1 MKTVGE
7 TIREIRMNKNIAQSK
22 MKSVSQSSLSAI
34 EKGRLPSIEMFLD
47 ILKELDIEMLEFF
60 YVQNG
65 FQLPERDRLFKQFR
79 DQKQSLNENYLFE
92 LIDIY
97 DSYLAKNT
105 DPFIEALRH
114 ILGISVEVNQKQSF
128 DVESPES
135 KEIWERISLQDVWYH
150 NDIYLMTKIFYTF
163 PVEQAENVLNK
174 AIEQLEKYDN
184 YPQIHFFKIAFLI
197 NCSRHYILAGAYQE
211 SKKHLVEAEK
221 LARLHQVELF
231 RITTHYLLA
240 YAEYDSGFK
249 DDAIARVE
257 RTINILSAMEELN
270 KFTETDKN
278 ALNYDVLAKDFQRD
292 WQNFLAEQAENGT
305 KMQINP

>member
-7 TIREIRMNKNIAQSK
+7 TIREIRLNKNISQSK

-60 YVQNG
+60 YIQND
-65 FQLPERDRLFKQFR
+65 FQLPERERLFKQFR
-79 DQKQSLNENYLFE
+79 DQKQSLNENYLGE
-92 LIDIY
+92 LIEIY
-97 DSYLAKNT
+97 DAYLAKND

-135 KEIWERISLQDVWYH
+135 KDLWEKIALQDVWYH

-163 PVEQAENVLNK
+163 PIDQAENVLKK
-174 AIEQLEKYDN
+174 ALEQLEKYDN
-184 YPQIHFFKIAFLI
+184 YPQIHFFKIAFLL
-197 NCSRHYILAGAYQE
+197 NCSRHYILAGSYRE

-231 RITTHYLLA
+231 RITSHYLLA
-240 YAEYDSGFK
+240 YSEYDEGNTHE
-249 DDAIARVE
+249 ANARVE
-257 RTINILSAMEELN
+257 RTLNILTAMEELN
-270 KFTETDKN
+270 KFTEKDKN
-278 ALNYDVLAKDFQRD
+278 ALNYDVLAEDFQRD
-292 WQNFLAEQAENGT
+292 WQNFLAKQESIT
-305 KMQINP
+305 K